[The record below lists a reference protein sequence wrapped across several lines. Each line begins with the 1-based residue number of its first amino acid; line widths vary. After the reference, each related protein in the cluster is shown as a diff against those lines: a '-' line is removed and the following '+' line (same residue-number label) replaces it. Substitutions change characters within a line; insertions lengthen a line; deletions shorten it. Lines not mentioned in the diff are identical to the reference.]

1 MNIKKVELL
10 KKYLEEKK
18 KLVEFKE
25 EIENQIGCSI
35 LDEISD
41 NVNYIE
47 VTDIYSIVDTS
58 DKLECKTVSDCFS
71 LYTQVGIKIDDVLI
85 FQIV

>member
-18 KLVEFKE
+18 KLVQFKE

-71 LYTQVGIKIDDVLI
+71 LYTQVGIKIEDVLI